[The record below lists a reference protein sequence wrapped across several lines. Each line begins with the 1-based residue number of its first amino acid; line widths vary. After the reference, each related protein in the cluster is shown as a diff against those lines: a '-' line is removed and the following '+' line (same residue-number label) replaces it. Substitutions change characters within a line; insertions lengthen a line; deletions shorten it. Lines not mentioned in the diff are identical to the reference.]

1 MATDTLRMVVTMT
14 APDGKADELR
24 AVLESLVEPSRAEA
38 GCLQYELLENLDD
51 PNQFTFVEEWRD
63 AAAIDAHA
71 KTDHFKEGMG
81 KLKGLLAGRP
91 ELRRCRLV
99 K

>member
-51 PNQFTFVEEWRD
+51 PNQFTFVEEWRGT
-63 AAAIDAHA
+63 AACHPVA
-71 KTDHFKEGMG
+71 
-81 KLKGLLAGRP
+81 
-91 ELRRCRLV
+91 RCL
-99 K
+99 